1 MAAVMPTP
9 RAPNGSREAGP
20 SARLALAESL
30 LLIDEP
36 GECAQA
42 AVDWLGLRAGARRA
56 VCALFDA
63 ESGKL
68 ERVQSHGIPR
78 AQLESLTVALEE
90 PDRPLVFALSGREPV
105 ARGRNGHA
113 PREGRN
119 AQARHIGGK
128 PPDPWRADFLA
139 IPLPLSEKREARMGL
154 LLVSPARCEPDAR
167 WAADL
172 LGQKLARLRAAQE
185 IAEGEHRLQRE
196 RELLLSIINAS
207 PDPILLTDP
216 EGRMI
221 ISNARADA
229 LFSAKE
235 GESEG
240 RHRAVTLNNML
251 FSAALSQQA
260 IDEGGASRR
269 EVLLVSPSEGS
280 DLLFELLSSVVQH
293 PREGTCVVS
302 ILRNVTDLR
311 AATEQIEENYRRLK
325 LAEADVR
332 AERDRLDLIID
343 SVADPILVT
352 DSSGKILLMNAP
364 AERLFTAPED
374 VPESAA
380 DAERAVRSNDAH
392 FSSFVSNVFLT
403 GTGLRWRGEI
413 SLTDPA
419 TLQPLP
425 VEAVA
430 GKVLSEHGEVTAVVT
445 ILHDRTEALEKAR
458 LYEQVK
464 AASEQLEEKVREATA
479 ELVRR
484 NELLQRQ
491 HLELEQASQL
501 KSQFLA
507 NMSHEFR
514 TPLNAILGYTSML
527 LQGVSGEVPPS
538 QRQKLQR
545 IDSNS
550 RHLLSIIND
559 ILDISRIEAGK
570 MPLHIEE
577 FELQGLLSELL
588 AEVEPLIQKAK
599 LQTLTEIGDD
609 LPPMVSDRQKVK
621 QVVLNLLTNAIKF
634 TPQGQVKVVADVD
647 ANLFRIRV
655 QDTGIGIAPQDR
667 EKVFED
673 FRQADNSVTR
683 EYGGAG
689 LGLAICKRL
698 VNMLGGTI
706 ELQSELGRGSTFT
719 VAVPRKGRRR

>member
-1 MAAVMPTP
+1 MPALVPTSRSGTESP
-9 RAPNGSREAGP
+9 REAVA
-20 SARLALAESL
+20 SARLAFAEIL
-30 LLIDEP
+30 LFSEDP
-36 GECAQA
+36 VECARA
-42 AVDWLGLRAGARRA
+42 AVDWLAERGGARKA
-56 VCALFDA
+56 ICALIDA
-63 ESGKL
+63 QSGT
-68 ERVQSHGIPR
+68 VQHVSASGVADGQIETL
-78 AQLESLTVALEE
+78 QLALED
-90 PDRPLVFALSGREPV
+90 PQHPLVFALAGREPV
-105 ARGRNGHA
+105 TLAKNGRRNGHSV
-113 PREGRN
+113 
-119 AQARHIGGK
+119 
-128 PPDPWRADFLA
+128 DPWRGDFLA
-139 IPLPLSEKREARMGL
+139 IPLPLSEKREARQGL
-154 LLVSPARCEPDAR
+154 LLVSPSRCEPEAK
-167 WAADL
+167 WAAEL
-172 LGQKLARLRAAQE
+172 LGQKIARLRATA
-185 IAEGEHRLQRE
+185 AVVEGEHRLQRE
-196 RELLLSIINAS
+196 RELLLNIINAS

-229 LFSAKE
+229 LFSTKE

-260 IDEGGASRR
+260 IDESGAARR
-269 EVLLVSPSEGS
+269 ELLLVSPSEGS

-325 LAEADVR
+325 VAEADVR

-352 DSSGKILLMNAP
+352 DPSGKILLMNSP
-364 AERLFTAPED
+364 AERLFTAPESD
-374 VPESAA
+374 ETKE
-380 DAERAVRSNDAH
+380 AERAVRSNDAH
-392 FSSFVSNVFLT
+392 FSSFVSNLFLT
-403 GTGLRWRGEI
+403 GSGLRWRGEI
-413 SLTDPA
+413 SLFDPA

-445 ILHDRTEALEKAR
+445 ILHDRTEAIEKAR
-458 LYEQVK
+458 LYEQLK

-527 LQGVSGEVPPS
+527 LQGVSGEMSGP
-538 QRQKLQR
+538 QKNKMLR
-545 IDSNS
+545 VDSNA

-570 MPLHIEE
+570 MPLHLEE
-577 FELQGLLSELL
+577 FEMPALISELL
-588 AEVEPLIQKAK
+588 AEVEPLTQKSR
-599 LQTLTEIGDD
+599 LQTVTEVH
-609 LPPMVSDRQKVK
+609 LPVSAVYSDRQKVK
-621 QVVLNLLTNAIKF
+621 QIVLNLLTNAIKF
-634 TPQGQVKVVADVD
+634 TPQGQVKVTVGADEERRE
-647 ANLFRIRV
+647 LRISV
-655 QDTGIGIAPQDR
+655 QDTGIGIAPHDY

-689 LGLAICKRL
+689 LGLAICRRL
-698 VNMLGGTI
+698 AKMLEGRI
-706 ELQSELGRGSTFT
+706 ELQSQVGAGSTFT
-719 VAVPRKGRRR
+719 LVIPRRGKRR

>member
-1 MAAVMPTP
+1 MAAAVPTQARTGVESP
-9 RAPNGSREAGP
+9 REAA
-20 SARLALAESL
+20 ARLALVELLLFSDDAEECARSTVDWL
-30 LLIDEP
+30 IERGGARKSICALIDEQT
-36 GECAQA
+36 GSLQHVA
-42 AVDWLGLRAGARRA
+42 AAG
-56 VCALFDA
+56 VP
-63 ESGKL
+63 EG
-68 ERVQSHGIPR
+68 QI
-78 AQLESLTVALEE
+78 ESLHLALEE
-90 PDRPLVFALSGREPV
+90 PDRRLVFALAGREPV
-105 ARGRNGHA
+105 SPGKRGASN
-113 PREGRN
+113 N
-119 AQARHIGGK
+119 S
-128 PPDPWRADFLA
+128 WRSDFLA
-139 IPLPLSEKREARMGL
+139 IPLPLSETREARQGL
-154 LLVSPARCEPDAR
+154 LLVSPARCEPEAR
-167 WAADL
+167 WAAEML
-172 LGQKLARLRAAQE
+172 AQKIARLRAAAAT
-185 IAEGEHRLQRE
+185 AESAHRVQRE
-196 RELLLSIINAS
+196 RELLLNIINAS

-229 LFSAKE
+229 LFSSKE

-260 IDEGGASRR
+260 IDESGAVRR

-352 DSSGKILLMNAP
+352 DSSGKILLMNSP
-364 AERLFTAPED
+364 AERLFTAPALDETA
-374 VPESAA
+374 E
-380 DAERAVRSNDAH
+380 AERAVRSNDAH
-392 FSSFVSNVFLT
+392 FSSFISNLFLT
-403 GTGLRWRGEI
+403 GSGLRWRGEI

-445 ILHDRTEALEKAR
+445 ILHDRTEAIDKAR
-458 LYEQVK
+458 LYEQLK

-527 LQGVSGEVPPS
+527 LQGVSGDLAAP
-538 QRQKLQR
+538 QKNKMLR
-545 IDSNS
+545 VDSNA

-570 MPLHIEE
+570 MPLHLEE
-577 FELQGLLSELL
+577 FEMPTLVAELL
-588 AEVEPLIQKAK
+588 AEVEPLIQKAR
-599 LQTLTEIGDD
+599 LQTFTD
-609 LPPMVSDRQKVK
+609 LPPGIAVVVSDRQKVK
-621 QVVLNLLTNAIKF
+621 QIVLNLLTNAIKF
-634 TPQGQVKVVADVD
+634 TPQGLVKVIVREDVER
-647 ANLFRIRV
+647 AEVSIAV
-655 QDTGIGIAPQDR
+655 EDTGIGIAPQDHA
-667 EKVFED
+667 KVFED

-689 LGLAICKRL
+689 LGLAICRRL
-698 VNMLGGTI
+698 AKMLDGRI
-706 ELQSELGRGSTFT
+706 ELQSRLGTGSTFT
-719 VAVPRKGRRR
+719 LVIPPRGKRR

>member
-1 MAAVMPTP
+1 MAAAVPTQARSGAEAP
-9 RAPNGSREAGP
+9 RDAA
-20 SARLALAESL
+20 ARLALVEL
-30 LLIDEP
+30 LLFSDDAE
-36 GECAQA
+36 ECARA
-42 AVDWLGLRAGARRA
+42 TVDWLTERGGARKSI
-56 VCALFDA
+56 CALIDA
-63 ESGKL
+63 ESGTLKHVAAAGVS
-68 ERVQSHGIPR
+68 EGQI
-78 AQLESLTVALEE
+78 ESLHLALEA
-90 PDRPLVFALSGREPV
+90 PDHPLVFALAGREPV
-105 ARGRNGHA
+105 SLGKRRA
-113 PREGRN
+113 P
-119 AQARHIGGK
+119 
-128 PPDPWRADFLA
+128 DSWRSDFLA
-139 IPLPLSEKREARMGL
+139 IPLPLSEAREARQGL
-154 LLVSPARCEPDAR
+154 LLVSPARCEPEAR
-167 WAADL
+167 WAAEM
-172 LGQKLARLRAAQE
+172 LGQKIARLRAA
-185 IAEGEHRLQRE
+185 AATADSAHKVQRE
-196 RELLLSIINAS
+196 RELLLNIVNAS

-229 LFSAKE
+229 LFSARE

-260 IDEGGASRR
+260 IDESGAARR
-269 EVLLVSPSEGS
+269 ELLLVSASEGS

-311 AATEQIEENYRRLK
+311 SATEQIEENFRRLK
-325 LAEADVR
+325 VAEADVR

-343 SVADPILVT
+343 SVVDPILVT
-352 DSSGKILLMNAP
+352 DPGGKILLMNSP
-364 AERLFTAPED
+364 AERLFTAPVSDET
-374 VPESAA
+374 AQ
-380 DAERAVRSNDAH
+380 AERAVRSNDAH
-392 FSSFVSNVFLT
+392 FSSFVSNLFLT
-403 GTGLRWRGEI
+403 GTGLRFRGEI
-413 SLTDPA
+413 SLTDPV

-430 GKVLSEHGEVTAVVT
+430 GSVVSEHGEVTAGVT
-445 ILHDRTEALEKAR
+445 ILHDRTEAIEKAR

-464 AASEQLEEKVREATA
+464 AASQQLEKKVRVATA

-527 LQGVSGEVPPS
+527 LQGVSGDMSAP
-538 QRQKLQR
+538 QKNKLLR
-545 IDSNS
+545 VDSNA

-570 MPLHIEE
+570 MPLHLEDFDLGALIA
-577 FELQGLLSELL
+577 ELF
-588 AEVEPLIQKAK
+588 AEVEPLIQRAK
-599 LQTLTEIGDD
+599 LQVFTD
-609 LPPMVSDRQKVK
+609 LQQPVPQLYSDRQKVK

-634 TPQGQVKVVADVD
+634 TPEGHVKVVVREDDDGEV
-647 ANLFRIRV
+647 RIAV
-655 QDTGIGIAPQDR
+655 QDSGIGIAAADQA
-667 EKVFED
+667 KVFED

-689 LGLAICKRL
+689 LGLAICRRL
-698 VNMLGGTI
+698 AKMLDGRI
-706 ELQSELGRGSTFT
+706 ELKSQPGEGSVFTLVIPRRGE
-719 VAVPRKGRRR
+719 RR